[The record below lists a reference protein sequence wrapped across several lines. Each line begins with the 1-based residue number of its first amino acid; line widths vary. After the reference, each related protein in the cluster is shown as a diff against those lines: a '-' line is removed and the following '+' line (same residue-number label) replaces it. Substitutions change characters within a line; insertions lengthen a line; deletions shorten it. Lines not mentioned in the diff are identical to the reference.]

1 MTRFFLN
8 FPFFK
13 KKKYQQQ
20 QLEFRV
26 CVFIKARRELLCSS
40 DGLVSWHNLPA
51 FLPFYYFF
59 SASGRV
65 CISSRFTE
73 IYRHAQHSVDD
84 GWQRFFC
91 SPSILYS
98 NNINVMKSKNFSTL
112 SFVETGA
119 FSSHFLYFQFF
130 QSIAWANRW
139 ASRTWFKFADRIE
152 NELKNPIVEW
162 CWRVLWF
169 CPSRFYTPRDVI
181 SIYSWP
187 FFIIF
192 KKKR

>member
-112 SFVETGA
+112 SFVETRA

-130 QSIAWANRW
+130 CSSHHIQQDRPGGTIGWLIGQMVMRDDRPKFSISLNG
-139 ASRTWFKFADRIE
+139 F
-152 NELKNPIVEW
+152 
-162 CWRVLWF
+162 
-169 CPSRFYTPRDVI
+169 
-181 SIYSWP
+181 P
-187 FFIIF
+187 FF
-192 KKKR
+192 